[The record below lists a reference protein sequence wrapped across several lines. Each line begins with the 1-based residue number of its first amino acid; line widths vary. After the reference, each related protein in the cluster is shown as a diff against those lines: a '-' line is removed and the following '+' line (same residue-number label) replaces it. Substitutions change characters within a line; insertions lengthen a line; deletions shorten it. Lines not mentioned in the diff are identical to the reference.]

1 MLKQSRGSRVF
12 SSGGEELLPAR
23 IRLLRLHSS
32 HTTPARLTECTDIE
46 LYRKVREGGTVAES
60 AFREL
65 YGRLSG
71 NLYAYCRCL
80 AWRREESDDLFQETI
95 TRIFEAAQQGR
106 EITNIAG
113 YTIKIARNLFLNM
126 QRDRKPVVSIEHDT
140 LSIAAAPHEKT
151 EMLELI
157 HMAMD
162 LLTEDYREAFFLREF
177 ADLPYTDIAQIMKL
191 SSVNVRIRVTRAR
204 EKIRKILEPYIAEF
218 EQVKKNP

>member
-1 MLKQSRGSRVF
+1 MRNPLLQLRKLHNKDDRLS
-12 SSGGEELLPAR
+12 ELSDTA
-23 IRLLRLHSS
+23 
-32 HTTPARLTECTDIE
+32 
-46 LYRKVREGGTVAES
+46 LYEKVREGGSNAEK

-65 YGRLSG
+65 YARLSG
-71 NLYAYCRCL
+71 GLYAYCRCL

-95 TRIFEAAQQGR
+95 TRLYESALQGR
-106 EITNIAG
+106 EISNVPG

-140 LSIAAAPHEKT
+140 LSIAGPQHEKT

-157 HMAMD
+157 HMAME

-177 ADLPYTDIAQIMKL
+177 ADLPYEEIATTMNL
-191 SSVNVRIRVTRAR
+191 SNANVRIRVTRAR

-218 EQVKKNP
+218 EETQKKK